1 MESRKLKIRML
12 AATMSGILI
21 LGTGTPLTQ
30 VKAQETA
37 SEAVSVVTEENLKEA
52 EADLVITSAREMKE
66 FAQNPNAYKVVKL
79 GNDIAFDGVTV
90 NNYTPISGF
99 KGIFDGCG
107 YIISGIDV
115 TKPSSDVGLFVS
127 LDGATIKNVTVKNSN
142 FTGRH
147 AGAIVADGKGTI
159 MNCKTD
165 GTVTIAGSYSAGGI
179 AGYLDGEIRNCFS
192 AGSVTLHLGST
203 GSSGYGAGGIV
214 GGCGLWSSSLLTSI
228 YNSANIG
235 KVDVSCENSRADG
248 GGIAGYAANIQN
260 CYNAGVVTADDNSAA
275 GGIAYSLRGVAA
287 NNFYSEESAE
297 VGIFS
302 IRTGA
307 VSKNNK
313 ALPLGQMQTA
323 DFASQLNTNR
333 GDNTEWIAWELR
345 DSSAYPQHV
354 PLIRITDAQI
364 ALSAE
369 TFTYDGTE
377 KTPVVTVTYN
387 GNTLVREQ
395 DYTLL
400 YENMIEVGTATVT
413 IEGAGRYVDSVTR
426 SYTIIPAPP
435 KKGTVL
441 KSGKVSY
448 KVTKA
453 GSEVAYVGTTA
464 TAKKITVP
472 ATVEIDGFTYKV
484 TSIAASAFKGN
495 KKVTTVA
502 IGNNVTTIG
511 TNAFNGCK
519 KLKTVTIGTGLKTIG
534 NKAFYDCSVLKTITI
549 KSMQLKKVGANAL
562 KGING
567 TAKIKVPSKKLASY
581 KKLLKGKGQGS
592 KVKITKN

>member
-1 MESRKLKIRML
+1 MESRKLRIRML
-12 AATMSGILI
+12 AVAMCGILM
-21 LGTGTPLTQ
+21 LGMGTPLTQ

-37 SEAVSVVTEENLKEA
+37 SEAVSVVTLMEA

-90 NNYTPISGF
+90 NNYTPISEF
-99 KGIFDGCG
+99 EGIFDGCG
-107 YIISGIDV
+107 HIISGIDV
-115 TKPSSDVGLFVS
+115 TKPSSHAGLFVS
-127 LDGATIKNVTVKNSN
+127 LDGATIKNVTVKNSD
-142 FTGRH
+142 FTGEH
-147 AGAIVADGKGTI
+147 AGAIVASGYGTI

-165 GTVTIAGSYSAGGI
+165 GTVTIAGGYSAGGI
-179 AGYLDGEIRNCFS
+179 AGWLSGKIYNCFS
-192 AGSVTLHLGST
+192 AGSVTLHSK
-203 GSSGYGAGGIV
+203 SRYADGAGGIV
-214 GGCGLWSSSLLTSI
+214 GGNDDYNTSI

-235 KVDVSCENSRADG
+235 KVDVSADYG
-248 GGIAGYAANIQN
+248 GGIAGFADNIQN
-260 CYNAGVVTADDNSAA
+260 CYNAGVVTADGYSCV
-275 GGIAYSLRGVAA
+275 GGIAYSFSGVAA

-313 ALPLGQMQTA
+313 ALPFSQMQTA

-345 DSSAYPQHV
+345 ESSAYPQHV

-377 KTPVVTVTYN
+377 KKPAVTVTYN

-400 YENMIEVGTATVT
+400 YKNMTEVGTATVT
-413 IEGAGRYVDSVTR
+413 IEGAGRYVGSVTR

-472 ATVEIDGFTYKV
+472 ATVKIDGFTYKV

-502 IGNNVTTIG
+502 IGNKVTTIG

-519 KLKTVTIGTGLKTIG
+519 KLKTVTIGTGLRDG
-534 NKAFYDCSVLKTITI
+534 
-549 KSMQLKKVGANAL
+549 
-562 KGING
+562 KGI
-567 TAKIKVPSKKLASY
+567 ISS
-581 KKLLKGKGQGS
+581 Q
-592 KVKITKN
+592 